1 MALEIVRRELLA
13 DGRIVCYRFDTLGTE
28 AAEEWY
34 TDVTESFYNWPDDT
48 PFLML
53 IDVCGADNFLS
64 AEAMMRA
71 RQVSGIRKEMPG
83 KTAIL
88 IDKTESADN
97 LILFIDKALQST
109 RAREVFEDEAAAVA
123 WLLEA

>member
-1 MALEIVRRELLA
+1 MEIVRREMLA
-13 DGRIVCYRFDTLGTE
+13 DGQIVCYRFDTLGTQ
-28 AAEEWY
+28 AAEEWF
-34 TDVTESFYNWPDDT
+34 TDVTESFYNWPDGK

-71 RQVSGIRKEMPG
+71 RQVSGLRRELEG

-88 IDKTESADN
+88 IDKTESAEN
-97 LILFIDKALQST
+97 LVMFIDKALQST
-109 RAREVFEDEAAAVA
+109 RAREVFDSEAAAVE
-123 WLLEA
+123 WLLKAD